1 MPKRFLRLIARAFAR
16 KPSRP
21 SQPCLFPA
29 GHFYSPIADL
39 RDIRSRADKIW
50 KKTREFPGIDWREE
64 QQLALLNEI
73 ASYIPDIDFP
83 VNKPDD
89 PTRYYYENDQFP
101 GLDAEFLHALI
112 AHTKPKRYIEVG
124 SGFSSLITAEANRK
138 LFASSL
144 EVTCIEPYPRQ
155 FLIDGIPGI
164 SRLVGER
171 VEDVDVSLFSE
182 LVSGDILF
190 IDSSHVSKV
199 GSDVNHLFFEVI
211 PRLNPGVLIHI
222 HDIFL
227 PNEYPRKWVID
238 QGRHWNE
245 QYLVRA
251 FLQFN
256 RSFEIVWAAAYMIEF
271 HSDRLMKVFPRF
283 PRLGGGGS
291 LWLRRVDER

>member
-1 MPKRFLRLIARAFAR
+1 MVKHWLRLMVRTFSGEIRQ
-16 KPSRP
+16 PS
-21 SQPCLFPA
+21 LFPP

-39 RDIRSRADKIW
+39 RDIRGRADKIW
-50 KKTREFPGIDWREE
+50 IKTRELPGIDWREE
-64 QQLALLNEI
+64 RQLALLNEI
-73 ASYIPDIDFP
+73 AGYIPDIDFP
-83 VNKPDD
+83 VSKPDD
-89 PTRYYYENDQFP
+89 PARYYYENDQFP
-101 GLDAEFLHALI
+101 VLDAEFLHALI
-112 AHTKPKRYIEVG
+112 AHTKPKRFVEVG

-138 LFASSL
+138 LFGSSI

-164 SRLVGER
+164 SRLLVKK
-171 VEDVDVSLFSE
+171 VEDVDLSLFSE
-182 LVSGDILF
+182 LASGDILF

-211 PRLNPGVLIHI
+211 PRLKPGVLIHI

-227 PNEYPRKWVID
+227 PNEYPRQWVIE

-271 HSDRLMKVFPRF
+271 HSERLKEIFQRF
-283 PRLGGGGS
+283 PKLGGGGS
-291 LWLRRVDER
+291 LWLRRTDGL